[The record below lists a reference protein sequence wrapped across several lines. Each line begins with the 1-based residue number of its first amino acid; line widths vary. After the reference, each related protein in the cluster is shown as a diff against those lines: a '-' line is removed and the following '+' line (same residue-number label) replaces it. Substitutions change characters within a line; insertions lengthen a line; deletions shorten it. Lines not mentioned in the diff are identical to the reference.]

1 MDVRVK
7 RDESRHLP
15 DRAMVKVDDTLPG
28 IEEGLNCNMW
38 TIGLALTGNEVGLN
52 HAEVKS
58 APADEL
64 KRKLERAYGRMA
76 QCDAH
81 SVVDGIWDVPAGQDD
96 ITARVRRG
104 EQP

>member
-1 MDVRVK
+1 
-7 RDESRHLP
+7 
-15 DRAMVKVDDTLPG
+15 
-28 IEEGLNCNMW
+28 MW

-52 HAEVKS
+52 HAEVKN

-81 SVVDGIWDVPAGQDD
+81 SVVDGIWDGPAGQDD

>member
-15 DRAMVKVDDTLPG
+15 DRAMVKVDDMLPG

-52 HAEVKS
+52 HA
-58 APADEL
+58 
-64 KRKLERAYGRMA
+64 
-76 QCDAH
+76 
-81 SVVDGIWDVPAGQDD
+81 
-96 ITARVRRG
+96 
-104 EQP
+104 